1 MSQETLESR
10 VGEVER
16 EQARQ
21 GAKLDHLTREVGDV
35 SAGVKTLLERDARRP
50 QAMTWQTIVATCG
63 GLAAVAFVGWWL
75 IGTAPAVQSLD
86 KRLSRLDDPEVGRIP
101 RVEKKIQELE
111 AWRPS
116 ITRY

>member
-21 GAKLDHLTREVGDV
+21 GAKLDHLTREVGGI
-35 SAGVKTLLERDARRP
+35 SAGVDKLLERDAKRP
-50 QAMTWQTIVATCG
+50 QAMTWWTVFAAAG
-63 GLAAVAFVGWWL
+63 GLVSVALVGWWL
-75 IGTAPAVQSLD
+75 VGAAPAVQDLD
-86 KRLSRLDDPEVGRIP
+86 KRLTRLDDPEFGRIP